1 MQEITI
7 KTKILLDKLKGHNKI
22 KKNLLKLIDD
32 YKADSLKHKDLY
44 YDDLIEKLDWNSSR
58 ITNRPWVQVLLPF
71 IEKHFIKCTKK
82 LNLKDFYIRALWF
95 QQYGKNGTH
104 GWHVHEQ
111 NYTGVYYLELPKS
124 APLTELIDPTNIKNR
139 FKIKAKEGDIVLFP
153 SFVIHRSGKMK
164 TKDRKTIVSFNLE
177 FQHID
182 KQVLKIIKDV

>member
-1 MQEITI
+1 MQELTI
-7 KTKILLDKLKGHNKI
+7 KTKIFLDKLKGHNKI

-32 YKADSLKHKDLY
+32 YKADSLNNKDIY
-44 YDDLIEKLDWNSSR
+44 YDDLIEKLDWNSSK
-58 ITNRPWVQVLLPF
+58 IPNRPWVQVLLPF
-71 IEKHFIKCTKK
+71 INKHFMKCTKK
-82 LNLKDFYIRALWF
+82 LNLKDFHIRAMWF

-177 FQHID
+177 FQNID

>member
-32 YKADSLKHKDLY
+32 YKADSLKHKDFY

>member
-1 MQEITI
+1 M
-7 KTKILLDKLKGHNKI
+7 
-22 KKNLLKLIDD
+22 
-32 YKADSLKHKDLY
+32 
-44 YDDLIEKLDWNSSR
+44 
-58 ITNRPWVQVLLPF
+58 
-71 IEKHFIKCTKK
+71 KCTKK
-82 LNLKDFYIRALWF
+82 LNLKDFHIRAMWF

-164 TKDRKTIVSFNLE
+164 TKNRKTIVSFNLE